1 MNAGCW
7 RDAPRVALFCDTFHE
22 VNGAALTCR
31 ELVKFARRRGYP
43 LFNVRG
49 GPASRVFEDGS
60 VTVHE
65 LRRSLCSFDLGANL
79 HADPFLLRYRAQVR
93 ESLRRFQPDLIHF
106 ISLGDCGTLAA
117 LLAREMGVPTVASW
131 HTNVH
136 EFAAW
141 RLRRMLP
148 FLPARWKASLSDT
161 VEHQILNLTLRFYG
175 TSRLIFAPNPELISM
190 LEQGTARTVL
200 PMHRGIDLDLYN
212 PGKRRRDD
220 NAFVMGYVG
229 RLASEKNVR
238 FLAKL
243 EKGLL
248 AQGHNNFRFLVVGPG
263 AERDWLEANLEHAEF
278 PGVLKGEELAEAYAN
293 MDLFVFPSHT
303 DTFGN
308 VILEALAS
316 GAPPIVTTGGGPK
329 YLVRHGV
336 TGMVSENDEA
346 FIDNVSQLL
355 QDRARHQA
363 MRIAAREEAHRYSW
377 DAVFERVYEQYRSV
391 IAGRSEPP
399 PRERRPHRKHGP
411 QPRGIVEN
419 GLLGNLLS
427 HSRS

>member
-1 MNAGCW
+1 M
-7 RDAPRVALFCDTFHE
+7 PRVALFCDTFHE

-60 VTVHE
+60 ITVHE
-65 LRRSLCSFDLGANL
+65 LRRSLGSLDLGADL
-79 HADPFLLRYRAQVR
+79 KADPFLLRYRAKVR

-117 LLAREMGVPTVASW
+117 LMAREMGVPTVASW

-141 RLRRMLP
+141 RLRKALP
-148 FLPARWKASLSDT
+148 FLPTRWKAGLSDT
-161 VEHQILNLTLRFYG
+161 VERQILGVTLRFYG
-175 TSRLIFAPNPELISM
+175 TAQLIFAPNPELIGM
-190 LEQGTARTVL
+190 LEQGTGRKVL

-212 PGKRRRDD
+212 PAKRTRRDD
-220 NAFVMGYVG
+220 AFVMGYVG

-248 AQGHNNFRFLVVGPG
+248 KRGHGNFHFLVVGPG
-263 AERDWLEANLEHAEF
+263 AEREWLEANLEHAEF
-278 PGVLKGEELAEAYAN
+278 PGTLKGESLAEAYAN

-316 GAPPIVTTGGGPK
+316 GAPPVVTTGGGPK

-346 FIDNVSQLL
+346 FIDNVAQLL
-355 QDRARHQA
+355 SDRSRHHA
-363 MRIAAREEAHRYSW
+363 MRAAAREEAHNYSW
-377 DAVFERVYEQYRSV
+377 DAVFERIYEQYRGV
-391 IAGRSEPP
+391 VAGGIEPP
-399 PRERRPHRKHGP
+399 NPEQGARIESTA
-411 QPRGIVEN
+411 
-419 GLLGNLLS
+419 LNLVAS
-427 HSRS
+427 